1 MILGGSI
8 SRTAARRVCGH
19 HPGKLAFALS
29 LLSTFLT
36 PLSLPLASTNCIQFT
51 GEGEREQHQATA
63 MAARIYVG
71 NLPMDIRERDVEEM
85 FARYGRVTGVDLKTP
100 AR

>member
-1 MILGGSI
+1 MQS
-8 SRTAARRVCGH
+8 
-19 HPGKLAFALS
+19 
-29 LLSTFLT
+29 
-36 PLSLPLASTNCIQFT
+36 T
-51 GEGEREQHQATA
+51 GEGDQEQQQAVA

-85 FARYGRVTGVDLKTP
+85 FARYGRLTGVDLKTP

>member
-1 MILGGSI
+1 MN
-8 SRTAARRVCGH
+8 
-19 HPGKLAFALS
+19 F
-29 LLSTFLT
+29 LSTFLT
-36 PLSLPLASTNCIQFT
+36 SLSLTLAPTNCMQST
-51 GEGEREQHQATA
+51 GEGDQEQQQAVA

-85 FARYGRVTGVDLKTP
+85 FARYGRLTGVDLKTP